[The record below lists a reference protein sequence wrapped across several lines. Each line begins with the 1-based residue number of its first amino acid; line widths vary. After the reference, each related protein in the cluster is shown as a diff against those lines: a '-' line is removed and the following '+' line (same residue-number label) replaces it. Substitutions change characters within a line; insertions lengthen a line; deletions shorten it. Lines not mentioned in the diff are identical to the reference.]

1 MGRETPIS
9 FNLRNHVALQRPAV
23 SAQQNKETRRAVT
36 QTTLI
41 LI

>member
-9 FNLRNHVALQRPAV
+9 FNLRNHAALQRPAV

-36 QTTLI
+36 QTALI